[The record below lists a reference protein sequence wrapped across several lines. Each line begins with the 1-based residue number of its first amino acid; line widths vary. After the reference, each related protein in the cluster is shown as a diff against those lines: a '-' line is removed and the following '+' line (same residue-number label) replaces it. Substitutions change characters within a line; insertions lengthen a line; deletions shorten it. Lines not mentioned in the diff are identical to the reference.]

1 MFKTLRSKLLFG
13 TIISVIIIN
22 IIFTIFIA
30 LFLENTLRTDII
42 NEITNI
48 KKFSIKTINENELIG
63 ESKWKSLNSIK
74 GLTNSYVSMINDK
87 GETNEYISVA
97 ISEDE
102 INNIVNESKNFK
114 SIIRFKRLNN
124 IYCVTYNYPIYLDND
139 FYCNLIIQKDYSEK
153 YNKNINVITIVVM
166 GQVIVVLSIIAVISI
181 IISKVTKPI
190 NELNKSMKDLSKSIN
205 SKDIIINSN
214 DEIGELSKSYNL
226 MKNKIKDQM
235 EIIIEEKEKVEE
247 LQKVSREFFNNAT
260 HELKTP
266 VTAISLYAQ
275 IFKENKVNE
284 LDEEFINRASNR
296 IIMESEKMKIL
307 VEKILDIS
315 RGKIN
320 SSKNKCEFSLTKLI
334 EEIIEDFQ
342 VRIESNGYII
352 NKRLQE
358 VTIYSVLEDIE
369 LIIINLIDNA
379 VKYNVGKR
387 IDINLYKEEGNIVF
401 SIINK
406 CGNFPKDIKDKLLE
420 PFIKY
425 NSYKDI
431 SKEVSSSGL
440 GLYLCKELAYE
451 NYGEL
456 FYEINEGKIN
466 FILKFDLDKG

>member
-13 TIISVIIIN
+13 TIISVVVIN

-214 DEIGELSKSYNL
+214 DEVGELSKSYNL

-275 IFKENKVNE
+275 IFKENKLNE
-284 LDEEFINRASNR
+284 LDEEFINRASDR

-431 SKEVSSSGL
+431 SKEISSSGL

>member
-214 DEIGELSKSYNL
+214 DEVGELSKSYNL

-275 IFKENKVNE
+275 IFKENKLNE
-284 LDEEFINRASNR
+284 LDEEFINRASDR

-320 SSKNKCEFSLTKLI
+320 SYKNKCEFSLTKLI

-431 SKEVSSSGL
+431 SKEISSSGL